1 MKKRRVL
8 VFGNHSLLISG
19 VLSLL
24 REHPEIEL
32 ITGGDEGE
40 LYQKIREAAPQVV
53 VVDAGQVGGNGGLN
67 ITRVLRENPGSTLVA
82 LSLDQPGIAVLRSR
96 QMTRAT
102 WEGLL
107 GILDGA
113 HRKTKK
119 AVMSHPD
126 RQHPALQRR

>member
-40 LYQKIREAAPQVV
+40 LYHKIREAAPQVV

-67 ITRVLRENPGSTLVA
+67 ITRFLRENPGSTLVA

-102 WEGLL
+102 WESLL

-113 HRKTKK
+113 HGKAKK
-119 AVMSHPD
+119 ASVSHPD
-126 RQHPALQRR
+126 RQYPDS